1 MTEPPAP
8 PGGDYEPLP
17 GDFEPPAGEVADRPS
32 VADEIEELADTG
44 VAIGL
49 SGQGLLR
56 TAPALG
62 VPIAESVGIPGTTP
76 DGGEVQILA
85 SGWRLALREFFSNRL
100 AIVGLGVLVFF
111 LIFCFFG
118 PLFYHTNQSLTN
130 PLTGDLPPSAG
141 HLLGTDDN
149 GFDELG
155 RIMYGGQAALEIG
168 FFAAFMATVIGTL
181 YGALSGL
188 AGGIVDAVM
197 MRFVDVLLSI
207 PVLFVV
213 LVLATKWSATVASQ
227 SLIIGVFSWQIPSR
241 LVRGEV
247 LTLRVRDFVAAARI
261 MGGTRSR
268 LIIRHLIPNAL
279 SVVIVNI
286 TFLIADSI
294 LLVAYL
300 GFLGFGL
307 AYPIASWGDMLGG
320 NAENAVTSGYWWLVY
335 PVGACL
341 VLVVMA
347 CNLVGDAL
355 RDAFDVRLRRR

>member
-1 MTEPPAP
+1 LTESDPPAG
-8 PGGDYEPLP
+8 GGDYEPLP
-17 GDFEPPAGEVADRPS
+17 GDFEPPEGKVAAGPS
-32 VADEIEELADTG
+32 VADSLEELAETG
-44 VAIGL
+44 AGL
-49 SGQGLLR
+49 AGLGMLVP
-56 TAPALG
+56 TAGP
-62 VPIAESVGIPGTTP
+62 E
-76 DGGEVQILA
+76 GGEVQILA
-85 SGWRLALREFFSNRL
+85 SGWRLALREFASNRL
-100 AIVGLGVLVFF
+100 ALVGLGVLVFF

-118 PLFYHTNQSLTN
+118 PLVYHTNQSLTN
-130 PLTGDLPPSAG
+130 PLATDAAPSAG

-155 RIMYGGQAALEIG
+155 RIMYGGQTALEIG

-188 AGGIVDAVM
+188 AGGIVDAVL
-197 MRFVDVLLSI
+197 MRFVDILLSI
-207 PVLFVV
+207 PLLFIV
-213 LVLATKWSATVASQ
+213 LVLATRYSATVVSQ
-227 SLIIGVFSWQIPSR
+227 SLIIGLFSWLVPAR

-247 LTLRVRDFVAAARI
+247 LTLRERDFVAATRI
-261 MGGTRSR
+261 MGGTQTR

-294 LLVAYL
+294 LLIAYL

-307 AYPIASWGDMLGG
+307 AYPIASWGDMLG
-320 NAENAVTSGYWWLVY
+320 NAQNAVTSGYWWLVF

-347 CNLVGDAL
+347 CNLIGDAL

>member
-1 MTEPPAP
+1 MAEIGAQQMVEGIPPLGSPNIPTTAP
-8 PGGDYEPLP
+8 EGGD
-17 GDFEPPAGEVADRPS
+17 
-32 VADEIEELADTG
+32 
-44 VAIGL
+44 
-49 SGQGLLR
+49 
-56 TAPALG
+56 
-62 VPIAESVGIPGTTP
+62 
-76 DGGEVQILA
+76 VQILA

-111 LIFCFFG
+111 VVFSFAG

-130 PLTGDLPPSAG
+130 PLTGDLAPSWG
-141 HLLGTDDN
+141 HVVGTDDN
-149 GFDELG
+149 GFDERG
-155 RIMYGGQAALEIG
+155 RMMAGGQTALEIG

-188 AGGIVDAVM
+188 AGGIVDAVL
-197 MRFVDVLLSI
+197 MRFVDILLSI
-207 PVLFVV
+207 PLLFIV
-213 LVLATKWSATVASQ
+213 LVLATRYSATVVSQ
-227 SLIIGVFSWQIPSR
+227 SLIIGLFSWQIPAR

-247 LTLRVRDFVAAARI
+247 LTLRERDFVAATRI
-261 MGGTRSR
+261 MGGTQTR

-294 LLVAYL
+294 LLIAYL

-307 AYPIASWGDMLGG
+307 SSPIASWGDMLG
-320 NAENAVTSGYWWLVY
+320 NAQNAVTSGYWWLVF
-335 PVGACL
+335 PVGGCL
-341 VLVVMA
+341 ELVVMA